1 MNDCIFCKIIS
12 KQVPADIIY
21 EDDYVLSFLDIKG
34 LNPGHSLV
42 IPKKHHENIY
52 GFDTE
57 TAHQVFTIVPR
68 IARAIKQ
75 AVQADGINI
84 GMNNELAAGQAVFHA
99 HIHVIPRY
107 ANDGYQLW
115 EGKPVSKEDSQ
126 IIAANI
132 KKAL

>member
-12 KQVPADIIY
+12 REIPADIIY
-21 EDDYVLSFLDIKG
+21 EDEYVLSFLDIKG

-42 IPKKHHENIY
+42 IPKQHHENIY
-52 GFDTE
+52 SFDTKI
-57 TAHQVFTIVPR
+57 AQQLFAVVPTI
-68 IARAIKQ
+68 AKAIKQ
-75 AVQADGINI
+75 AVSANGINI

-107 ANDGYQLW
+107 TNDGYQLW
-115 EGKPVSKEDSQ
+115 EGKPVSHEVSQ
-126 IIAANI
+126 DIADKI

>member
-1 MNDCIFCKIIS
+1 MNDCIFCKIIA

-21 EDDYVLSFLDIKG
+21 EDDHVISFLDIKG

-42 IPKKHHENIY
+42 IPKNHHENIY
-52 GFDTE
+52 AFDAD
-57 TAHQVFTIVPR
+57 TAHQVFTVVPV

-75 AVQADGINI
+75 AVAADGINI
-84 GMNNELAAGQAVFHA
+84 GMNNEIAAGQAVFHA

-107 ANDGYQLW
+107 TGDGYQLW
-115 EGKPVSKEDSQ
+115 EGKSVPQELSKT
-126 IIAANI
+126 IADKI